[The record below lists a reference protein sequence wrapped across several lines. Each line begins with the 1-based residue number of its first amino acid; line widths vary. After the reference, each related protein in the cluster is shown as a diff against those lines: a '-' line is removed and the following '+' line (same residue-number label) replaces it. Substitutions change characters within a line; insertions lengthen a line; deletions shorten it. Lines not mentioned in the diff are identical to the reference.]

1 VLGNGRWPTREHMPV
16 RLHLVVESS
25 SDVRLIEELAER
37 FQLRVV
43 ARRVSGGVEI
53 SQLPRQPVPIITG
66 PPGRV
71 AFARLVAA
79 ELWHSRAVD
88 EVVIVQGYGLAA
100 LAANV
105 VGRLTGVPTT
115 MLVCSPVEAYY
126 RCRRDHRGTGPPFRR
141 RELAALALLARLN
154 ARLGRHYVVLSDY
167 LAGVVRGHAT
177 RARIDVVPVY
187 GVDSSVFRPSHD
199 DCSAIRARRGLALE
213 PTLIFF
219 SSRIAPE
226 KDAETLLTA
235 VRSLRERG
243 RDVVLLNRS
252 GGWRELLAAAQ
263 RLGVADCV
271 IATDAVHPHLHLPDD
286 YRACDLCV
294 QASREEGLGFSPLE
308 ALACEVPV
316 VAAGVGGL
324 RETVIDGRTGWS
336 YPPGGA
342 ETLAARIA
350 EVLDDP
356 TEARRRAAEGRTL
369 VRERYERRLVFDQL
383 ERVLSEAIARPDRRR
398 RLRARGRSG

>member
-1 VLGNGRWPTREHMPV
+1 M
-16 RLHLVVESS
+16 RLRLVVESS

-37 FQLRVV
+37 FELHVV

-53 SQLPRQPVPIITG
+53 SQVPRRPVPVVTG
-66 PPGRV
+66 PSGRA
-71 AFARLVAA
+71 AFARLVAG
-79 ELWHSRAVD
+79 ELWRGRAVD
-88 EVVIVQGYGLAA
+88 DVVIAQGYGLAA

-105 VGRLTGVPTT
+105 IGRLTGVPTT

-126 RCRRDHRGTGPPFRR
+126 RCRRDHPGPGPGFRR
-141 RELAALALLARLN
+141 TELAALALLARLN
-154 ARLGRHYVVLSDY
+154 ARLGQHYVVLSDH
-167 LAGVVRGHAT
+167 LAGVVRSHGT

-187 GVDSSVFRPSHD
+187 GVDTSVFQPSRD
-199 DCSAIRARRGLALE
+199 DRRAIRVRRGLALE
-213 PTLIFF
+213 PALIFF

-226 KDAETLLTA
+226 KDAEALLIA

-252 GGWRELLAAAQ
+252 GGWRELAAAAQ
-263 RLGVADCV
+263 RLRLADCV
-271 IATDAVHPHLHLPDD
+271 IATDAVHPDLQLPDD

-336 YPPGGA
+336 YPPGRPEA
-342 ETLAARIA
+342 LAACIA

-356 TEARRRAAEGRTL
+356 GEARRRAAQGRAL
-369 VRERYERRLVFDQL
+369 VRERYERRLVFDRL
-383 ERVLSEAIARPDRRR
+383 EQVLSERVARRGRRR
-398 RLRARGRSG
+398 RQRARGHRG